1 MLTQPL
7 QDLKKETPLR
17 MVPSTKVELRVN
29 THVIEVVLYLSV
41 VGGFTISI
49 DIAPLLR
56 PSPLFR

>member
-29 THVIEVVLYLSV
+29 TDVIEVVLYLSV
-41 VGGFTISI
+41 VGGFTIPI
-49 DIAPLLR
+49 DVVPLVG